1 MLNDKIAYTDEML
14 ASIFRR
20 PINMIRLALK
30 TFATYGMIEII
41 DDVITIPNWEKHQS
55 LDSLER
61 KKEYDRQYQANKRLQ
76 QKQLIEV
83 KNSNENIEIPI
94 KNRTISYDSRTTVV
108 TLEKEEERE
117 IDIEE
122 EKENPKEKEI
132 VTRTNSSASC
142 GALFDRFWNNYPK
155 KKGKDKCIRWFQSH
169 KVTEELLNQMIQA
182 IENQKNSKEWQ
193 KDEGQFIPYP
203 YTWLNQGRWKDEL
216 DAPNEPVKNDWID
229 DWYQNLSNIKYN

>member
-20 PINMIRLALK
+20 PINTIRLALK

-41 DDVITIPNWEKHQS
+41 DDVITIPNWEKHQNI
-55 LDSLER
+55 DEMDKIR
-61 KKEYDRQYQANKRLQ
+61 EQTRIRVADYRNRQKLLVEGKCN
-76 QKQLIEV
+76 V
-83 KNSNENIEIPI
+83 TGNV
-94 KNRTISYDSRTTVV
+94 TV
-108 TLEKEEERE
+108 TQCNALEKEEERE

-142 GALFDRFWNNYPK
+142 GALFDRFWSNYPK

-169 KVTEELLNQMIQA
+169 KVTEELLDQMLQA
-182 IENQKNSKEWQ
+182 IENQKKSKEWQ

-216 DAPNEPVKNDWID
+216 DAPNEPEID
-229 DWYQNLSNIKYN
+229 GWLKEWYEKVGSPGFNTVN